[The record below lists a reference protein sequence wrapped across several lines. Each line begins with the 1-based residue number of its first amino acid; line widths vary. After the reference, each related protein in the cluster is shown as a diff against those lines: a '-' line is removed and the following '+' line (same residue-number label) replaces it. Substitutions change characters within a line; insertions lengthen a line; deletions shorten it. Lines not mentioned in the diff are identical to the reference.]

1 MKISEA
7 YPSKYLR
14 TTDLAGKPCVLTITG
29 CDMQTYGDGTT
40 APVIGFRGTEKML
53 GLNKTNAG
61 TIAALYGDET
71 EDWVGKPIEVFPT
84 ETDYQGKRMPC
95 IRVRRPQSA
104 PAMVPASQPAQG
116 GYAPLPTDEP
126 PFDPSGDDIPF

>member
-14 TTDLAGKPCVLTITG
+14 AADLAGKPFVLTITG
-29 CDMQTYGDGTT
+29 CEMQTYGDGTT
-40 APVIGFRGTEKML
+40 APVIGFQGTDKML

-71 EDWVGKPIEVFPT
+71 EDWIGKPIEVFPT
-84 ETDYQGKRMPC
+84 ETDYQGKRTPC
-95 IRVRRPQSA
+95 VRVRRPQTA
-104 PAMVPASQPAQG
+104 PAMAPAPQPAP
-116 GYAPLPTDEP
+116 ADEP
-126 PFDPSGDDIPF
+126 PFDHNGDDIPF